1 MCHWSYTRPTQELL
15 RLEAFLISTASVA
28 VGELG
33 DKTQLLSLI
42 LATRLRRPVPI
53 IAGIFVATLLNHLG
67 ACLVGEWAGR
77 LISPQLLRWVLGVSF
92 LAVAAWALI
101 PDKMDDNVKDR
112 GTYGVF
118 VLTAV
123 TFFLAEMGDKTQ
135 IVALALAAK
144 YNDLVAVVAGTTLGM
159 MLINIPT
166 VLFAER
172 ASKWVPV
179 KMVRI
184 VAAIIYAVLGVLTL
198 LGYSHASLR

>member
-1 MCHWSYTRPTQELL
+1 M
-15 RLEAFLISTASVA
+15 EAFLISTASVA

-67 ACLVGEWAGR
+67 ACLVGEWAAK
-77 LISPQLLRWVLGVSF
+77 LINPQFLRWILGISF
-92 LAVAAWALI
+92 LAVAGWALI
-101 PDKMDDNVKDR
+101 PDNMDENVKDR

-118 VLTAV
+118 ILTAV

-144 YNDLVAVVAGTTLGM
+144 YNHLLAVVSGTTLGM
-159 MLINIPT
+159 MIINIPT

-172 ASKWVPV
+172 ATKWVPV
-179 KMVRI
+179 KVVRI
-184 VAAIIYAVLGVLTL
+184 VAAGIYAVLGVLTL
-198 LGYSHASLR
+198 LGYSHADLG

>member
-1 MCHWSYTRPTQELL
+1 M
-15 RLEAFLISTASVA
+15 EAFTISTASVA

-42 LATRLRRPVPI
+42 LATRLRKPMPI

-67 ACLVGEWAGR
+67 ACWVGEWAGK
-77 LISPQLLRWVLGVSF
+77 LISPQLLRWVLGISF

-101 PDKMDDNVKDR
+101 PDKMEDDVQTR

-118 VLTAV
+118 ALTAV

-144 YNDLVAVVAGTTLGM
+144 YNDLTAVVAGTTLGM
-159 MLINIPT
+159 MIVNIPT

-172 ASKWVPV
+172 ATKWIPV
-179 KMVRI
+179 KVMRVI
-184 VAAIIYAVLGVLTL
+184 AAGIYAVLGVLTL
-198 LGYSHASLR
+198 LGYSGVSLG